1 MSENFSELTFDQIDI
16 GLTKEFDV
24 IITQSLV
31 DDFAKISGDYSPIHM
46 NEEFAKSTK
55 FGRKIV
61 HGMLLASLLSRMV
74 GMYLPGKYA
83 LYSSQTLEF
92 HNPCFVGDKITVSS
106 IVNDK
111 SESTKI
117 IKIESKITNNKKDI
131 LLYGEG
137 RIIVRNDWKFWNWNW
152 YFKYRK
158 IQK

>member
-117 IKIESKITNNKKDI
+117 IKIETKITNKNIDI

-137 RIIVRNDWKFWNWNW
+137 RIIVRDD
-152 YFKYRK
+152 
-158 IQK
+158 

>member
-46 NEEFAKSTK
+46 NEEFAKLTK
-55 FGRKIV
+55 FGKKIV

-92 HNPCFVGDKITVSS
+92 HNPCFVGDKITV
-106 IVNDK
+106 
-111 SESTKI
+111 
-117 IKIESKITNNKKDI
+117 
-131 LLYGEG
+131 
-137 RIIVRNDWKFWNWNW
+137 
-152 YFKYRK
+152 
-158 IQK
+158 

>member
-1 MSENFSELTFDQIDI
+1 MSENFSELTFDQVDI

-117 IKIESKITNNKKDI
+117 IKIESKITNEKKDI

-137 RIIVRNDWKFWNWNW
+137 RIIVRDD
-152 YFKYRK
+152 
-158 IQK
+158 

>member
-16 GLTKEFDV
+16 GLTKEIDV

-61 HGMLLASLLSRMV
+61 HGMLLASLFSRMV

-117 IKIESKITNNKKDI
+117 IKIESKITNEKKDI

-137 RIIVRNDWKFWNWNW
+137 RIIVRDD
-152 YFKYRK
+152 
-158 IQK
+158 

>member
-46 NEEFAKSTK
+46 NEEFAKLTK
-55 FGRKIV
+55 FGKKIV

-92 HNPCFVGDKITVSS
+92 HNPCFIGDKITVSS

-117 IKIESKITNNKKDI
+117 IKIESKITNEKKDI

-137 RIIVRNDWKFWNWNW
+137 RIIVRDD
-152 YFKYRK
+152 
-158 IQK
+158 

>member
-1 MSENFSELTFDQIDI
+1 
-16 GLTKEFDV
+16 
-24 IITQSLV
+24 
-31 DDFAKISGDYSPIHM
+31 
-46 NEEFAKSTK
+46 
-55 FGRKIV
+55 
-61 HGMLLASLLSRMV
+61 MLLASFLSRMV

-117 IKIESKITNNKKDI
+117 IKIESKITNEKKDI

-137 RIIVRNDWKFWNWNW
+137 RIIVRDD
-152 YFKYRK
+152 
-158 IQK
+158 

>member
-16 GLTKEFDV
+16 GLTKEIDV

-61 HGMLLASLLSRMV
+61 HGMLLASLFSRMV

-117 IKIESKITNNKKDI
+117 IKVESKITNEKKDI

-137 RIIVRNDWKFWNWNW
+137 RIIVRDD
-152 YFKYRK
+152 
-158 IQK
+158 